1 MKSLIIVDLEW
12 TSWRNNEKKKIRK
25 RWQKRE
31 IIQIGAIK
39 VNNKYKI
46 TNKLNIFV
54 KPKFNPIL
62 SNYIKKLTHIT
73 QKKIDKD
80 GVDFNVAYKKFI
92 KFSKNTKIISNGNDG
107 VIFNKNLK
115 YYKLKKKIKV
125 KDLRPLFLN
134 KYKIPEK
141 FYKSYL
147 IHSFFGHTLN
157 KNHSHDA
164 VQDCKCVLKALKSL
178 RFKIN

>member
-62 SNYIKKLTHIT
+62 SNYIKCVSLVETNYGLYWEWYFLVIL
-73 QKKIDKD
+73 
-80 GVDFNVAYKKFI
+80 
-92 KFSKNTKIISNGNDG
+92 SK
-107 VIFNKNLK
+107 
-115 YYKLKKKIKV
+115 
-125 KDLRPLFLN
+125 
-134 KYKIPEK
+134 
-141 FYKSYL
+141 
-147 IHSFFGHTLN
+147 
-157 KNHSHDA
+157 
-164 VQDCKCVLKALKSL
+164 
-178 RFKIN
+178 